1 MIVTSFLLLSCT
13 YHKTSILALQVGS
26 AVQDGS
32 AAQDGSGVQDGNAG
46 TCIT

>member
-1 MIVTSFLLLSCT
+1 MIVTSFFIFSCM

-32 AAQDGSGVQDGNAG
+32 GVQDGNAG